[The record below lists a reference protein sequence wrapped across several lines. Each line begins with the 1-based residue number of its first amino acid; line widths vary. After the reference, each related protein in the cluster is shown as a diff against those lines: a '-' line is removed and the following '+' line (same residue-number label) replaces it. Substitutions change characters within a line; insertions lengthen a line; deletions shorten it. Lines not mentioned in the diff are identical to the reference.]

1 MAAKLFF
8 CVLALLCAC
17 TVSKAQLSESFND
30 KDIINNP
37 IWTGDTSQWLVNA
50 SLQLQSNDTVK
61 NGSFYL
67 STVNTL
73 SFNTQWELY
82 VNLTF
87 NTSSANYVDVY
98 LMASASDLTDI
109 NTTGYFV
116 RLGGIK
122 DDICLYRKDT
132 AGVITKLIDG
142 VDGILSKSNNILK
155 LKITRDSSYQWVLN
169 RDITGTGN
177 SYVSEGSADDS
188 VYNSSSFFG
197 IFIKQSTASF
207 FKKHFFDDIRI
218 STIGTVTVPVTDT
231 INALDVIINEI
242 LFNPKPGGVDYLE
255 LYNRSNKTIAL
266 NQLYIANR
274 NSTGDISNVVPLST
288 GNDSLYPQHFIVATE
303 DPTTVQSQYIST
315 DPNAFIKLSN
325 MPSFNDD
332 DGDVILL
339 NPQDTIIDE
348 LKYDAN
354 WQFPL
359 INDPEGVSLERI
371 DYDAPTQSPDNWH
384 SAATG
389 AGYGT
394 PGYKNSQYKN
404 DNKNPGII
412 AVSPDIF
419 SPDNDGMDDLATI
432 DYSFPQ
438 PGYVANITIFDISGR
453 PVRYLEQNALCGAK
467 GNFRWNGLGEKEQA
481 LPIGIYIVFTEVFD
495 LEGKSAQFKNTIV
508 LARKQ

>member
-1 MAAKLFF
+1 MPAKSLF
-8 CVLALLCAC
+8 CVLALLCVC

-30 KDIINNP
+30 GDFTNNP
-37 IWTGDTSQWLVNA
+37 TWTGDTSQWLVNS

-61 NGSFYL
+61 NGSFYI
-67 STVNTL
+67 STANTL

-87 NTSSANYVDVY
+87 NTSSANYVDIY
-98 LMASASDLTDI
+98 LAASASDLTDK

-116 RLGGIK
+116 RLGGTK

-142 VDGILSKSNNILK
+142 VDGTLNKSNNVLK
-155 LKITRDSSYQWVLN
+155 LKITRDSSYQWTLN

-177 SYVSEGSADDS
+177 SYVSEGTADDS
-188 VYNSSSFFG
+188 VYSTSSFFG

-218 STIGTVTVPVTDT
+218 STIGTVTIPVIDT

-242 LFNPKPGGVDYLE
+242 LFNPKPGGVDYVE

-266 NQLYIANR
+266 NQLFIANR
-274 NSTGDISNVVPLST
+274 NSTGDISSVVPLGI

-303 DPTTVQSQYIST
+303 DPTIVQSQYIT
-315 DPNAFIKLSN
+315 PDPAAFIKVN
-325 MPSFNDD
+325 TMPSFDD
-332 DGDVILL
+332 DNGDALIL
-339 NPQDTIIDE
+339 NTQDSIIDE
-348 LKYDAN
+348 LKYDAS

-359 INDPEGVSLERI
+359 ISDPEGVSLERI

-384 SAATG
+384 SAATSV
-389 AGYGT
+389 GYGT
-394 PGYKNSQYKN
+394 PGYKNSQYKA
-404 DNKNPGII
+404 DNKNPGTIT
-412 AVSPDIF
+412 VSPDVF
-419 SPDNDGMDDLATI
+419 SPDNDGMDDFATI

-453 PVRYLEQNALCGAK
+453 PVRYLLQNGLCGTT

-495 LEGKSAQFKNTIV
+495 LEGKTTQFKNTIV

>member
-1 MAAKLFF
+1 MPAKSLF
-8 CVLALLCAC
+8 CVLALLCVC

-30 KDIINNP
+30 GDLVNSP
-37 IWTGDTSQWLVNA
+37 VWGGDTSQWMVN
-50 SLQLQSNDTVK
+50 SSRQLQSNDTVK
-61 NGSFYL
+61 NGSFYI
-67 STVNTL
+67 STTNTL

-98 LMASASDLTDI
+98 LMASASDLTDK

-116 RLGGIK
+116 RLGGTK

-142 VDGILSKSNNILK
+142 VDGILSKSNNVLK
-155 LKITRDSSYQWVLN
+155 LKVTRDSSYQWVLN

-218 STIGTVTVPVTDT
+218 STIGTATTPVIDT
-231 INALDVIINEI
+231 INALDVIVNEI
-242 LFNPKPGGVDYLE
+242 LFNPKPGGVDYVE
-255 LYNRSNKTIAL
+255 LYNRSDKTIAL
-266 NQLYIANR
+266 NQLFVANR
-274 NSTGDISNVVPLST
+274 NSTGDINGIVPLST

-303 DPTTVQSQYIST
+303 DPNIVQSQYITT
-315 DPNAFIKLSN
+315 DLNAFIKVNN

-332 DGDVILL
+332 NGDVIIL
-339 NPQDTIIDE
+339 NAQDTIIDE
-348 LKYDAN
+348 LKYDAG

-371 DYDAPTQSPDNWH
+371 DYNASTQSPNNWH
-384 SAATG
+384 SAATSV
-389 AGYGT
+389 GYGT
-394 PGYKNSQYKN
+394 PGYKNSQYKT
-404 DNKNPGII
+404 DTVQGSIT
-412 AVSPDIF
+412 VSPGIF
-419 SPDNDGMDDLATI
+419 SPDNDGMDDFATI

-438 PGYVANITIFDISGR
+438 PGYIANITIFDISGR
-453 PVRYLEQNALCGAK
+453 PVRYLEQNALCGTK
-467 GNFRWNGLGEKEQA
+467 GNFRWDGLGEKEQA